1 VKANNLPLRKVPSDM
16 GEMGR
21 ANQLAAASRRIFAK
35 AACKLDYCRSEG
47 LPHGLSRLDSLL
59 TQITSALGI
68 AGLHK
73 YLPYRIWFQ
82 RELAAYV
89 DAILKDAQVRRSS
102 LWDSSFVE
110 RMASDH
116 ATGHKNYVREI
127 DAVLTLDAVER
138 LLFRDL
144 PRDATL
150 NHQRPASITGVCNT
164 RAKH

>member
-1 VKANNLPLRKVPSDM
+1 M
-16 GEMGR
+16 GEMGE
-21 ANQLAAASRRIFAK
+21 ANRLAAASRRIFSK
-35 AACKLDYCRSEG
+35 VVCKLDYLRSEG

-59 TQITSALGI
+59 TQISSALGI

-89 DAILKDAQVRRSS
+89 DGVLKDAQVRHSS
-102 LWDSSFVE
+102 LWNSRFLE
-110 RMASDH
+110 HMASDH

-127 DAVLTLDAVER
+127 DAVVTLDAVER

-144 PRDATL
+144 PRGATIEPDNFAIPTTHLLPFDLNVDATIL
-150 NHQRPASITGVCNT
+150 RDI
-164 RAKH
+164 